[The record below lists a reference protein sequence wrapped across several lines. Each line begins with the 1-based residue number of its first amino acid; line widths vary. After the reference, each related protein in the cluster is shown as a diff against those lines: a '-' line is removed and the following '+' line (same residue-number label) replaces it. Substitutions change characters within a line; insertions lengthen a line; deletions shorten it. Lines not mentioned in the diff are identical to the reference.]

1 MNEKSLIIHKLNDKA
16 FRICKYLA
24 ESILGKRFILYQH
37 LMNNILRV
45 FSDMFFIFF
54 AQLIRVDWLA
64 VFYHNF
70 CRFYFRKVGFE
81 DIGRIADCD
90 RNDRAFCFCS
100 DLEASFMEWEHIELV
115 LVSVSGPFREDTD
128 GNSGFY
134 FIDRCQD
141 GFQTL
146 FDIFSVKEK
155 AVKVMHPCRQERD
168 FLHFFFG
175 NVACADRAAGIGK
188 KNVEV
193 ASVVADIKYRCVLWH
208 IFFSDHSNLCT
219 GDLKDKSE
227 YCLDDPKGADILLFR
242 RKSADD
248 PFDQQD
254 GDGQDQVSDHNNT
267 DKDKSYHSLIPFR
280 ALYNADAHI

>member
-1 MNEKSLIIHKLNDKA
+1 MNEKSLIIHKLNGKA

-70 CRFYFRKVGFE
+70 CRFYFREVGFE

-115 LVSVSGPFREDTD
+115 LVSVSGSFREDTD

-134 FIDRCQD
+134 FIDRC
-141 GFQTL
+141 
-146 FDIFSVKEK
+146 
-155 AVKVMHPCRQERD
+155 
-168 FLHFFFG
+168 
-175 NVACADRAAGIGK
+175 
-188 KNVEV
+188 
-193 ASVVADIKYRCVLWH
+193 
-208 IFFSDHSNLCT
+208 
-219 GDLKDKSE
+219 
-227 YCLDDPKGADILLFR
+227 
-242 RKSADD
+242 
-248 PFDQQD
+248 
-254 GDGQDQVSDHNNT
+254 
-267 DKDKSYHSLIPFR
+267 
-280 ALYNADAHI
+280 

>member
-1 MNEKSLIIHKLNDKA
+1 MKKALYIHKLNDKA

-37 LMNNILRV
+37 FMNNILRV

-70 CRFYFRKVGFE
+70 CRFYFREVGFE

-115 LVSVSGPFREDTD
+115 LVSVSGSFREDTD

-134 FIDRCQD
+134 FIDCCQD

-146 FDIFSVKEK
+146 FDVFSVKEE
-155 AVKVMHPCRQERD
+155 AVKVAHPGGQQRD
-168 FLHFFFG
+168 FFHFFFG
-175 NVACADRAAGIGK
+175 NVACADRAAGVGEK
-188 KNVEV
+188 DVEV
-193 ASVVADIKYRCVLWH
+193 ASVVADVQDWGVFWNV
-208 IFFSDHSNLCT
+208 FFSDH
-219 GDLKDKSE
+219 GDFGS
-227 YCLDDPKGADILLFR
+227 CDP
-242 RKSADD
+242 
-248 PFDQQD
+248 
-254 GDGQDQVSDHNNT
+254 
-267 DKDKSYHSLIPFR
+267 
-280 ALYNADAHI
+280 

>member
-70 CRFYFRKVGFE
+70 CRFYFREVGFE

-115 LVSVSGPFREDTD
+115 LVSVSGSFREDTD
-128 GNSGFY
+128 GNPGFY
-134 FIDRCQD
+134 FIDCCQD

-155 AVKVMHPCRQERD
+155 AVKVMHPCGQERD
-168 FLHFFFG
+168 FFHFFFG

-188 KNVEV
+188 KNVKV
-193 ASVVADIKYRCVLWH
+193 ASVVADIKHWRIFWH
-208 IFFSDHSNLCT
+208 IFFSDHCDFGAGNPE
-219 GDLKDKSE
+219 DEAK
-227 YCLDDPKGADILLFR
+227 YCLDDPKRADILCHR
-242 RKSADD
+242 RKFAYD
-248 PFDQQD
+248 PFDQKNRN
-254 GDGQDQVSDHNNT
+254 GQDQISDHHDT
-267 DKDKSYHSLIPFR
+267 DENKSYHYLIPFR
-280 ALYNADAHI
+280 A

>member
-1 MNEKSLIIHKLNDKA
+1 
-16 FRICKYLA
+16 
-24 ESILGKRFILYQH
+24 
-37 LMNNILRV
+37 MNNILRV

-70 CRFYFRKVGFE
+70 CRFYFREVGFE

-115 LVSVSGPFREDTD
+115 LVPVSGSFREDTD

-155 AVKVMHPCRQERD
+155 AVKVMHPCGQERD
-168 FLHFFFG
+168 FFHFFL
-175 NVACADRAAGIGK
+175 AM
-188 KNVEV
+188 
-193 ASVVADIKYRCVLWH
+193 
-208 IFFSDHSNLCT
+208 
-219 GDLKDKSE
+219 
-227 YCLDDPKGADILLFR
+227 
-242 RKSADD
+242 
-248 PFDQQD
+248 
-254 GDGQDQVSDHNNT
+254 
-267 DKDKSYHSLIPFR
+267 
-280 ALYNADAHI
+280 

>member
-1 MNEKSLIIHKLNDKA
+1 MNEKSLIIYKLNDKA
-16 FRICKYLA
+16 FRICKYQA
-24 ESILGKRFILYQH
+24 ESILGKGFILYQH

-54 AQLIRVDWLA
+54 TQLIRVDWLA

-70 CRFYFRKVGFE
+70 CRFYFREVGFE

-115 LVSVSGPFREDTD
+115 LVSVSGSFREDTD

-155 AVKVMHPCRQERD
+155 AVKVMHPCGQERD
-168 FLHFFFG
+168 FFHFFFG

-188 KNVEV
+188 KNVKV

-267 DKDKSYHSLIPFR
+267 D
-280 ALYNADAHI
+280 